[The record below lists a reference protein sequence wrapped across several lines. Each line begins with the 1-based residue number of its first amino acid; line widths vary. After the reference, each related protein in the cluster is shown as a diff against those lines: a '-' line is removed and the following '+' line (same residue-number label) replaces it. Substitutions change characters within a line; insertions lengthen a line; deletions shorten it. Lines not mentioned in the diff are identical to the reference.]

1 MKTGGRLAYLV
12 SLAIKQEPD
21 KPHASQ
27 EQVCRDFRVPS
38 LAYGVRKAAVCDRP
52 ALIRLRLQSL
62 NRLDGL
68 SNLHMRIYA
77 SAGRWQSSSFNC
89 RSAGETDRCALPGL
103 AVWN

>member
-1 MKTGGRLAYLV
+1 MPFLG
-12 SLAIKQEPD
+12 
-21 KPHASQ
+21 
-27 EQVCRDFRVPS
+27 
-38 LAYGVRKAAVCDRP
+38 YGVRKAAVCDRP